1 MTVMCLMV
9 ALLTVV
15 GNADGQDA
23 CWPSVEAP
31 DGQDAHRPRVVRIQ
45 KEILSILD
53 APIGSTYLMTEAE
66 RKEMAGGTSKEMV
79 FPVPLDR
86 TANATQYWMRPLRVV
101 VDRAT
106 KEAVGFFS
114 FSRQFATRQ
123 EARTYLADSIGAE
136 LTRHFGKEPTLAP
149 CGKAEY
155 SYRYSKDGRE
165 RELRF
170 KLFSMTGGEKS
181 AIMVYHGFP
190 RTDGSM
196 EREFA
201 AIYADLGRK

>member
-1 MTVMCLMV
+1 M
-9 ALLTVV
+9 
-15 GNADGQDA
+15 
-23 CWPSVEAP
+23 
-31 DGQDAHRPRVVRIQ
+31 VRIQ

-53 APIGSTYLMTEAE
+53 APIGATYFMTEAE

-86 TANATQYWMRPLRVV
+86 TANA
-101 VDRAT
+101 
-106 KEAVGFFS
+106 AVGFFS

-123 EARTYLADSIGAE
+123 EARTYLADSIGSD
-136 LTRHFGKEPTLAP
+136 LTRHFGKEPMLTP

-155 SYRYSKDGRE
+155 SYRYSKDGRG

-201 AIYADLGRK
+201 AIYADLVRK

>member
-1 MTVMCLMV
+1 MYAAAARVSE
-9 ALLTVV
+9 ALTLKPSPVV
-15 GNADGQDA
+15 
-23 CWPSVEAP
+23 P
-31 DGQDAHRPRVVRIQ
+31 
-45 KEILSILD
+45 
-53 APIGSTYLMTEAE
+53 
-66 RKEMAGGTSKEMV
+66 GGTSKEMV

-123 EARTYLADSIGAE
+123 EARTYLADSIGTE
-136 LTRHFGKEPTLAP
+136 LTRHFGKEPMLTP

-155 SYRYSKDGRE
+155 RYRYSKDGRG

-201 AIYADLGRK
+201 AIYADLVRK